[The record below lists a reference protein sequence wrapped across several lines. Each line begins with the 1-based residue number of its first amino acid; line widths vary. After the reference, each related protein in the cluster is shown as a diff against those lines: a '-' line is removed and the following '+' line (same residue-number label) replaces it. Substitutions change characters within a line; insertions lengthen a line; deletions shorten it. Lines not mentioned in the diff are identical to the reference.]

1 MKRVLLLLS
10 LTLLLLSI
18 SVTFGPTP
26 VLAEAPTQTLADEDA
41 VLCKPGI
48 TGDCLELGP
57 VHYLK
62 AKEAEG
68 IYLPMQP
75 LVYNAPDPALS
86 YLPYQYGQVVTN
98 NAPMYGSMEDAAK
111 ARNPIRYM
119 EGIFNYISYTYTE
132 VYDEVRVYEVDF
144 GVWMN
149 AYDVHRIGTPYFQG
163 LEFPRSPRNPF
174 GWILQP
180 VQTKSS
186 PSYLT
191 VGNDTGLWVNRF
203 EIYQIYD
210 KMNSEGLD
218 WVMVRPGEWIE
229 KRYISIV
236 YPRTARPEGVTSEH
250 WIDVNL
256 YEQTIM
262 AYEGTRL
269 VFATVIS
276 TGIDPFWTRP
286 GLFSIYE
293 KLDATYMT
301 GSFEPDGSDRYYL
314 EDVPWT
320 MYFDEARALHGAYWH
335 TGYGWPRSHGCVN
348 LSPGDSKWFYDWAQV
363 GDQVYVHDP
372 SGLTPTDP
380 SLYGSG
386 GA

>member
-1 MKRVLLLLS
+1 MLFVLCFSLPLSVS
-10 LTLLLLSI
+10 LTSLPAQANEL
-18 SVTFGPTP
+18 P
-26 VLAEAPTQTLADEDA
+26 QTLEDDA

-48 TGDCLELGP
+48 VGDCLELGP
-57 VHYLK
+57 ARYLK
-62 AKEAEG
+62 TMEAQG
-68 IYLPMQP
+68 IHLPMQP
-75 LVYNAPDPALS
+75 LAYQTPDPGLS
-86 YLPYQYGQVVTN
+86 YLPYLYGQVVTP
-98 NAPMYGSMEDAAK
+98 NAPMYGSKEDAAR
-111 ARNPIRYM
+111 ARNPIRRM
-119 EGIFNYISYTYTE
+119 EGVFNYISYTHTE
-132 VYDEVRVYEVDF
+132 VYEEVRVYEVDF

-149 AYDVHRIGTPYFQG
+149 AYDVHRVGTPYFQG
-163 LEFPRSPRNPF
+163 IEFSRSPRNPF

-180 VQTKSS
+180 IETKSS
-186 PSYLT
+186 PGYT
-191 VGNDTGLWVNRF
+191 VVGNNTGKWVNRF
-203 EIYQIYD
+203 EIYQVYD
-210 KMNSEGLD
+210 KTTAEGLE
-218 WVMVRPGEWIE
+218 WIMIRPGEWIE
-229 KRYISIV
+229 KRYIALV
-236 YPRTARPEGVTSEH
+236 YPRTTLPEGVNTPR

-256 YEQTIM
+256 YEQTIV

-276 TGIDPFWTRP
+276 SGIDPFWTRP

-348 LSPGDSKWFYDWAQV
+348 LSPGDSQWLYHWAQV

-372 SGLTPTDP
+372 SGNTPTDP

>member
-1 MKRVLLLLS
+1 MKHLFLFLS
-10 LTLLLLSI
+10 LTLLSLLSTTI
-18 SVTFGPTP
+18 SPTP
-26 VLAEAPTQTLADEDA
+26 AVAEESSQIASDADA

-48 TGDCLELGP
+48 VGDCLELGP
-57 VHYLK
+57 AHYLK
-62 AKEAEG
+62 AMEAQG
-68 IYLPMQP
+68 ILLPMQP
-75 LVYNAPDPALS
+75 LAYKAPDPGLS
-86 YLPYQYGQVVTN
+86 YLPYLYGQVVTK
-98 NAPMYGSMEDAAK
+98 NAPMYGSMEDAAR
-111 ARNPIRYM
+111 ARNPIRRM
-119 EGIFNYISYTYTE
+119 EGVFSYISYTYTE
-132 VYDEVRVYEVDF
+132 VYEDVRVYEVEF

-149 AYDVHRIGTPYFQG
+149 AFDVHRVGTPYFQG
-163 LEFPRSPRNPF
+163 VELLRSPRSPF

-180 VQTKSS
+180 VETKSS
-186 PSYLT
+186 PGYLIA
-191 VGNDTGLWVNRF
+191 GNNTGQWVNRF

-210 KMNSEGLD
+210 KMTAEGLD
-218 WVMVRPGEWIE
+218 WVMIRPGEWIE

-236 YPRTARPEGVTSEH
+236 SPRTSRPEGVTTER

-256 YEQTIM
+256 YEQTIV
-262 AYEGTRL
+262 AYEGTRML
-269 VFATVIS
+269 YATVIS
-276 TGIDPFWTRP
+276 SGIEPFWTRP
-286 GLFSIYE
+286 GLFAIYE
-293 KLDATYMT
+293 KLDTTYMT

-348 LSPGDSKWFYDWAQV
+348 LSPGDSQWFFNWAEV

-372 SGLTPTDP
+372 SGQTPTDP